1 MKQGE
6 ELGKAI
12 AEAMVLIVD
21 GVKYRSIADVARA
34 LGIQP
39 PSLHGWMRT
48 GRISMANKVNM
59 LSLFSSVTPPQHWGL
74 EDWPDSVYVD
84 PDAHVFVD
92 ISVDAKLPIT
102 VAQEV
107 LELIRKNAIEA

>member
-12 AEAMVLIVD
+12 AEAIELKLD
-21 GVKYRSIADVARA
+21 GINYCSKASIARE

-39 PSLHGWMRT
+39 PSLHSWLGT
-48 GRISMANKVNM
+48 GRVSKER
-59 LSLFSSVTPPQHWGL
+59 LLKLLHFFSDVTPPQHWGL
-74 EDWPDSVYVD
+74 EDWPESVYAD

-92 ISVDAKLPIT
+92 ISVDATLPIT

-107 LELIRKNAIEA
+107 LELIRKNAIEV